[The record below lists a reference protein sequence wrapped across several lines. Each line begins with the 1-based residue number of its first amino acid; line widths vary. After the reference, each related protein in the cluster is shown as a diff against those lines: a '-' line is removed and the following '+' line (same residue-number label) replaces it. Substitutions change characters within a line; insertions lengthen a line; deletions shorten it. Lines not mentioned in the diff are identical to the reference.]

1 MKRVIAIVLA
11 ASLVSGYG
19 IPAAV
24 KVESFKIGGISLATQ
39 EKTTVKHVIC
49 DAALKYY
56 ALFRSRQ
63 STKICHN
70 EELTAAE
77 GTSDQ

>member
-19 IPAAV
+19 LPAAV
-24 KVESFKIGGISLATQ
+24 KVESFEIDGISLATM
-39 EKTTVKHVIC
+39 EYTAAEHVLSVAAVKDC
-49 DAALKYY
+49 
-56 ALFRSRQ
+56 ALFRSLQ
-63 STKICHN
+63 SKKICLD

-77 GTSDQ
+77 D